1 MYGITQVGIA
11 CAFHLF
17 DLLSGIIAAWR
28 EHDLQSAKM
37 RDGLFKKIGF
47 LFCYTLAI
55 LVDTQAVAIGLK
67 LDVNILPVII
77 FYSVTTEIISILENI
92 SKINPDLL
100 PDKLIDMFHI
110 KKEVDSNAKH
120 KESN

>member
-77 FYSVTTEIISILENI
+77 FYSVTTEIISIVSFCCCCL
-92 SKINPDLL
+92 S
-100 PDKLIDMFHI
+100 
-110 KKEVDSNAKH
+110 A
-120 KESN
+120 ESVTTHSSAPWFQP